1 MGLEEI
7 QKKLKDQI
15 KEAEAREE
23 KAFGEQANDAGA
35 ETDAD
40 KEARAAAEKKEQEDK
55 AAAELAAKDAAPKE
69 DVETTEKTNADHARE
84 RREKKTREDKLREE
98 LSAAN
103 ARILELS
110 KLPERAPAEDKPE
123 PAPIKADDPV
133 AYAEWEAKQAKV
145 LAKETKSDMEKLSKR
160 LDVKEQQQ
168 QQERL
173 YQAAQEELISYEGT
187 VRQKHPDYEDAK
199 KYYANM
205 LAFSIK
211 SLNPKISDAN
221 LVKAVNNQIML
232 RASQLVNDG
241 YENPVQAIYDEVK
254 SMGYQAKKPE
264 ENKEEKKPDLDRVA
278 ANRARNAG
286 MAAAAG
292 SSGRGELTKS
302 AAADL
307 TVAEWAALPQAEKQR
322 LLRQA

>member
-1 MGLEEI
+1 MSLEEI
-7 QKKLKDQI
+7 QKELKDQI
-15 KEAEAREE
+15 REAEAREE
-23 KAFGEQANDAGA
+23 KSFGEQADDAGA
-35 ETDAD
+35 GTDAE
-40 KEARAAAEKKEQEDK
+40 KEARAAVEKKEQEDK
-55 AAAELAAKDAAPKE
+55 TAAELAAKDVTPKE
-69 DVETTEKTNADHARE
+69 DAETTEKTNANLASE

-110 KLPERAPAEDKPE
+110 KLPERTVTEDKPE
-123 PAPIKADDPV
+123 PAPSRADDPV
-133 AYAEWEAKQAKV
+133 AYAEWEAKQAKA
-145 LAKETKSDMEKLSKR
+145 LANETKSDMEKLSKR
-160 LDVKEQQQ
+160 IDVKEQQQ

-173 YQAAQEELISYEGT
+173 YQAAQEELISYEGA
-187 VRQKHPDYEDAK
+187 VRQKYPDYEDAK

-241 YENPVQAIYDEVK
+241 YENPVQAIYNEMK
-254 SMGYQAKKPE
+254 NMGYQPKKPDDG
-264 ENKEEKKPDLDRVA
+264 KEEKKPDLDRVA

-286 MAAAAG
+286 MTAAAG

-307 TVAEWAALPQAEKQR
+307 TVAEWAKLPQAEKQR
-322 LLRQA
+322 LLKQA